1 MANEEGMRVVL
12 VARPQGPVGLDHFRT
27 ESFPIPREAPGELLL
42 EANYLSLDP
51 YMRRRMDARK
61 SYAEPMNIGDAMP
74 GETIS
79 TVVRSQH
86 PDFAPGDLVLA
97 HTGWRT
103 HAVIEGGKARKAASG
118 TLPITTQLGVLGMP
132 GFTGYAGLN
141 EIGKP
146 KKGETVVVA
155 AATGPVG
162 SLVGQLAKIAGAR
175 AVGIAG
181 RPEKCAY
188 LANELGFDA
197 AVDHKS
203 AHFPEELKAACP
215 EGVDVYYENVGGAVW
230 QAVLPL
236 LNHFARVP
244 VSGLIA
250 HYDSSPDTSGP
261 NLLPATMRLVISQRL
276 LIQGFLNFDYIDKLF
291 AEFQHVVGNNILGGA
306 IKYREDI
313 VQGLENAPKALLG
326 MLAGKNFGKLLV
338 RIKEPNTQDT
348 QRFHE
353 KR

>member
-1 MANEEGMRVVL
+1 
-12 VARPQGPVGLDHFRT
+12 
-27 ESFPIPREAPGELLL
+27 
-42 EANYLSLDP
+42 
-51 YMRRRMDARK
+51 
-61 SYAEPMNIGDAMP
+61 
-74 GETIS
+74 
-79 TVVRSQH
+79 
-86 PDFAPGDLVLA
+86 
-97 HTGWRT
+97 
-103 HAVIEGGKARKAASG
+103 
-118 TLPITTQLGVLGMP
+118 MP

-181 RPEKCAY
+181 GPEKCAY

-203 AHFPEELKAACP
+203 AHFLEELKAACP

-236 LNHFARVP
+236 LNRFARVP

-291 AEFQHVVGNNILGGA
+291 AEFQHVVGNNILGA
-306 IKYREDI
+306 LSNTVRT
-313 VQGLENAPKALLG
+313 LCKALR
-326 MLAGKNFGKLLV
+326 MLPRHSWACSRARTSASYWSALRNQTPRTRRGFMKNAERPAQEFNDFSNCDPDRSPIDQVLL
-338 RIKEPNTQDT
+338 RTGD
-348 QRFHE
+348 RL
-353 KR
+353 